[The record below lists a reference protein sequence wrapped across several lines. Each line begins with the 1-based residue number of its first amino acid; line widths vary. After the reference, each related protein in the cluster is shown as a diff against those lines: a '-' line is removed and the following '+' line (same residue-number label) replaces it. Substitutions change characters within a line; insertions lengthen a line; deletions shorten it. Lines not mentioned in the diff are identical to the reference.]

1 MVGIDLTGKNVLIT
15 GGASGIG
22 KASAESFTASGARV
36 AVTDI
41 DRDGIQETVR
51 GLGNE
56 HFAIDGD
63 NSKKNDVDKIIKAAG
78 EALGNIDILD
88 GNIYVHRITC
98 NGNNDLNRKVFYPF
112 ITFDELKIAYY
123 LFEGAIYKLQ
133 YK

>member
-22 KASAESFTASGARV
+22 KASAKSFAATGARV

-63 NSKKNDVDKIIKAAG
+63 ISNKNDVDKIIKAAVFPA
-78 EALGNIDILD
+78 ETNPVLG
-88 GNIYVHRITC
+88 
-98 NGNNDLNRKVFYPF
+98 
-112 ITFDELKIAYY
+112 
-123 LFEGAIYKLQ
+123 LFFTYSKPL
-133 YK
+133 